1 MSTTSTTLTVRV
13 QPKASRN
20 ACNVDDG
27 GRVRIA
33 LTAPPVDGAANEAL
47 IEFVADR
54 LDIAKRCVRL
64 VSGGKSRDKTIAIDG
79 LSIESV
85 LHRFRARK

>member
-20 ACNVDDG
+20 ACSVDES

-54 LDIAKRCVRL
+54 LDVAKRCVRL
-64 VSGGKSRDKTIAIDG
+64 VSGEKSRDKTIAIDG
-79 LSIESV
+79 LNIESV
-85 LHRFRARK
+85 LRRFRARK

>member
-1 MSTTSTTLTVRV
+1 MTTICTTLTVRV

-20 ACNVDDG
+20 ACNVDES

-64 VSGGKSRDKTIAIDG
+64 VSGEKSRDKTIAIDG
-79 LSIESV
+79 LNIESI

>member
-1 MSTTSTTLTVRV
+1 MCTRLTVRV

-20 ACNVDDG
+20 ACNVDES

-54 LDIAKRCVRL
+54 LDVAKRCVRL
-64 VSGGKSRDKTIAIDG
+64 VSGEKSRDKTIAIDG
-79 LSIESV
+79 LKIESI